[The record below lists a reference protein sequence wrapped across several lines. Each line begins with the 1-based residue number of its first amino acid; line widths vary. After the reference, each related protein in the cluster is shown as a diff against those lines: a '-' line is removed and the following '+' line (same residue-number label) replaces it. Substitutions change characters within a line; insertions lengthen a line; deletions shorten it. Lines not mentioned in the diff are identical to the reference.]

1 MTFITP
7 KTWEVGEVLSAVDM
21 NVYVR
26 DNSNAL
32 NDAINDV
39 ASTGFRYIGQRR
51 YSPAGSYTFAKA
63 DPFGNGS
70 FSGVT
75 VRAIRVRCVG
85 GGGAGGGGATTTA
98 GQASVAAGGSSGS
111 YAESLFTS
119 LAALPASVNVVVGAG
134 GTGATGATG
143 GDGGNSTFASG
154 SFGVTGRGGRGGQ
167 RSSATTGLIM
177 LAGTFRTLTGSSG
190 QIKIEGGA
198 GEGAMFDTDTP
209 ASPDSAMIGGG
220 GGSNPLGIGALG
232 LVNLQGRTFG
242 EPTGFG
248 GGGSGV
254 SVTTTSTAVAG
265 IDGGDGVVIVDV
277 FI

>member
-39 ASTGFRYIGQRR
+39 AASGFRYIGQRR
-51 YSPAGSYTFAKA
+51 YSPAGSYTFEKA

-98 GQASVAAGGSSGS
+98 GQASLAAGGSSGS

-134 GTGATGATG
+134 GTAATGATG

-154 SFGVTGRGGRGGQ
+154 SFGVTGRGGRGGT

-177 LAGTFRTLTGSSG
+177 ISGTFRSLSDSTG
-190 QIKIEGGA
+190 QIRVEGGA
-198 GEGAMFDTDTP
+198 GEGSMFDTTVL
-209 ASPDSAMIGGG
+209 SSDSQMVGGG
-220 GGSNPLGIGALG
+220 GGSNPLGSGALG
-232 LVNLQGRTFG
+232 LVSTQGRTFG
-242 EPTGFG
+242 EPSGFG

-254 SVTTTSTAVAG
+254 SITSTSTAVAG
-265 IDGGDGVVIVDV
+265 IDGGGGVVIVDV